1 MSCQRIWRTFLQP
14 SLFRPLPP
22 RGQLPEH
29 IRASLVPLL
38 RRLLEEAAGEAAD
51 TRTSEVGHDE
61 NNG

>member
-14 SLFRPLPP
+14 SLFHPLPP
-22 RGQLPEH
+22 RSQLPEH

-38 RRLLEEAAGEAAD
+38 RRLLEEAVGEPAD